1 MMIQQTHRSAVT
13 RLFQVTALACA
24 IGVLTACSI
33 TPQKVSDEQ
42 IRDRVAQDQQSMYE
56 GQEKVAAP
64 ISLDEAVARALK
76 YNLDYRIKL
85 MESALSSGLADVSK
99 FDLLPNVVASA
110 GYAHRDN
117 ESGGTSVNIATGAVS
132 LVPSTSQER
141 TRNTA
146 GIEFSWN
153 VLDFGVSYYR
163 AHQQAD
169 QYLIA
174 EERRKRVMQNIVQDV
189 RSAYWR
195 AVGSQRMMRE
205 TDALQERVRLALE
218 RSRDAEK
225 QGLLPP
231 KDALTY
237 QRMLLDAVS
246 LLSTRRQELAFAKH
260 ELRALMNVPPGVDFT
275 LVESDE
281 PALRELPTDLAKL
294 EEIALIQRPELREED
309 YRVRVSAAEAR
320 KQLMGLLPGISFN
333 ADLQHDTN
341 KYLYNQTWSDVGAR
355 VSLNLFK
362 WMSYPSLKNMQGAQA
377 RSDEARR
384 LALSMAVLTQVR
396 VACERYRMAL
406 QDMQVANDS
415 NLVDQRLVSYA
426 KAGLNTRA
434 DSELELIR
442 TEIRAINSQYQR
454 YAAYAAA
461 QTSYARIYNA
471 LGLDVLSGADLSQG
485 SVTDVG
491 AQVAASVKAIEG
503 QFFPKLLASS
513 QSLKPLKVNVLLS
526 SDVEGDSGAL
536 VAVVERAL
544 ARNHIPAA
552 VTDTNAPGLTLQLQ
566 MQPVRDGVRKADWL
580 LTLAQADGTQ
590 REQARYT
597 STLPA
602 STTPRTLAAFAEAA
616 AVANVAFIEKW
627 LRGQTAP

>member
-1 MMIQQTHRSAVT
+1 MQHTHFGARS
-13 RLFQVTALACA
+13 RLFRFSALTGA
-24 IGVLTACSI
+24 VLMVSACSI
-33 TPQKVSDEQ
+33 TPQKMSDEQ
-42 IRDRVAQDQQSMYE
+42 IRDRVSKDQQTMYE
-56 GQEKVAAP
+56 GQEKIAAP
-64 ISLDEAVARALK
+64 IGLDEAVARALK

-85 MESALSSGLADVSK
+85 MESALSSGLADVSR
-99 FDLLPNVVASA
+99 FDMLPSLVASA

-117 ESGGTSVNIATGAVS
+117 DSGGTSVNIATGAVS

-146 GIEFSWN
+146 GVEFSWN

-205 TDALQERVRLALE
+205 ADALQERVRLALE

-260 ELRALMNVPPGVDFT
+260 ELRALMNVPPGVEFT
-275 LVESDE
+275 LVESAE
-281 PALRELPTDLAKL
+281 PALRELPTDLAQL
-294 EEIALIQRPELREED
+294 EDMALTRRPELREED
-309 YRVRVSAAEAR
+309 YRVRVTAAEAR

-362 WMSYPSLKNMQGAQA
+362 WMSYPSLKNMQGAQV

-384 LALSMAVLTQVR
+384 LALSMAILTQVR

-406 QDMQVANDS
+406 QDMQVAS
-415 NLVDQRLVSYA
+415 ESTLVDQRLVSYA

-454 YAAYAAA
+454 YAAYASA

-471 LGLDVLSGADLSQG
+471 LGLDVLSHADMSQG
-485 SVTDVG
+485 SVSDVG
-491 AQVAASVKAIEG
+491 SQLAAGMASMEE
-503 QFFPKLLASS
+503 QFFPKLVASS
-513 QSLKPLKVNVLLS
+513 QSLKPLKVSLQLS
-526 SDVEGDSGAL
+526 SEVEGDSRNL

-544 ARNHIPAA
+544 ARNHIPTAA
-552 VTDTNAPGLTLQLQ
+552 AQSSAPGLSMQLQ
-566 MQPVRDGVRKADWL
+566 MQPVRDGVRKAEWL
-580 LTLAQADGTQ
+580 LAVAQADGTQ
-590 REQARYT
+590 REEARYT

-602 STTPRTLAAFAEAA
+602 SITPRTLAAFAEAA
-616 AVANVAFIEKW
+616 AVANVGFIEKW
-627 LRGQTAP
+627 LRGKTAP